1 MKKFAEDD
9 RIEQM
14 NAQRWRMK
22 ELEHKKEVEWL
33 WTEKLEMYKAQRAM
47 ELAEREAVEEEEWRK
62 RDIIEQEKAKLL
74 AEYGNILK
82 EYHPKASTQYGI
94 GFK

>member
-1 MKKFAEDD
+1 
-9 RIEQM
+9 
-14 NAQRWRMK
+14 MK
-22 ELEHKKEVEWL
+22 ELEHKKEVERL

-47 ELAEREAVEEEEWRK
+47 ELAEWEAAEDEEWRK

>member
-1 MKKFAEDD
+1 
-9 RIEQM
+9 
-14 NAQRWRMK
+14 
-22 ELEHKKEVEWL
+22 
-33 WTEKLEMYKAQRAM
+33 M
-47 ELAEREAVEEEEWRK
+47 ELAEREAADAEERRK

-74 AEYGNILK
+74 AEYGQILK